1 MASLPRSRPKRSI
14 PLDRTR
20 HDRSIR
26 IERATRGTAL
36 TGRYQ
41 AVNVLPN
48 SLHARDV
55 AYQIH
60 PYTNARKHERTG
72 PIVIERGSGIYVYDD
87 QGREYIEALAGLWS
101 VAVGFG
107 EARLVEAAARQ
118 LAEKLVKMSP
128 DGLDHVFF
136 TNSGSEAN
144 DTVVKFV
151 WYYNNALGRERK
163 KKFIARNGGYHGIT
177 VAAGSLTGLQV
188 NQRGFD
194 LPLPFV
200 KHVTCPHHYRF
211 ALEGETE
218 EAFADRLA
226 AELEATILA
235 EGPDTVAAFIGEPV
249 IGAGGVLVP
258 PRTYWQKVQAVC
270 RRYDILVVADE
281 VINGFGRLG
290 TLFACEHFGIH
301 PDILVVSK
309 QITSSY
315 QPLAAVLVSAA
326 IYQGVADQSERLGT
340 FGHGY
345 TASGHPVATAVGL
358 ENLAIIEE
366 RNLVANAARVGAHL
380 QARLR
385 ELADHPLVG
394 EVRGVGLSAA
404 VELVADKASKAKFDP
419 PGKIGLHV
427 YEKAHEHGLI
437 VRAIGDSICF
447 CPPLIITEA
456 QVDDMIERFARCL
469 ELTTAWVEAGMPAS

>member
-1 MASLPRSRPKRSI
+1 MK
-14 PLDRTR
+14 
-20 HDRSIR
+20 
-26 IERATRGTAL
+26 
-36 TGRYQ
+36 
-41 AVNVLPN
+41 VKVMNVLPN
-48 SLHARDV
+48 SLHARDI

-60 PYTNARKHERTG
+60 PYTNARRHERTG

-107 EARLVEAAARQ
+107 ENRLVEAAARQ
-118 LAEKLVKMSP
+118 MAKLPYYHTFSHKSHEPSIELAEKLVNMSP
-128 DGLDHVFF
+128 AGLDHVFF

-144 DTVVKFV
+144 DTVIKFV
-151 WYYNNALGRERK
+151 WYYNNAFGRERK

-200 KHVTCPHHYRF
+200 KHITCPHHYRF
-211 ALEGETE
+211 AVEGETE

-235 EGPDTVAAFIGEPV
+235 EDPETVAAFIGEPV
-249 IGAGGVLVP
+249 MGAGGVLVP
-258 PRTYWQKVQAVC
+258 PRTYWEKVQAVC

-281 VINGFGRLG
+281 VINGFGRVG
-290 TLFACEHFGIH
+290 TLFACEHFGIR

-315 QPLAAVLVSAA
+315 QPLAAVLISDA
-326 IYQGVADQSERLGT
+326 IYQGVADQSDRLGT
-340 FGHGY
+340 FGRF

-366 RNLVANAARVGAHL
+366 RNLVANAAKVGAHL

-385 ELADHPLVG
+385 EFADHPLVG
-394 EVRGVGLSAA
+394 EVRGVGLIAA

-419 PGKIGLHV
+419 PGKVGLHLF
-427 YEKAHEHGLI
+427 EKAHEHGLI
-437 VRAIGDSICF
+437 IRSIQDSIAF

-456 QVDDMIERFARCL
+456 QVDEVVARFGRTL
-469 ELTTAWVEAGMPAS
+469 NETQAWVAAGMPTDVR

>member
-1 MASLPRSRPKRSI
+1 M
-14 PLDRTR
+14 
-20 HDRSIR
+20 
-26 IERATRGTAL
+26 
-36 TGRYQ
+36 
-41 AVNVLPN
+41 NVQPN

-60 PYTNARKHERTG
+60 PYTNARKHERNG
-72 PIVIERGSGIYVYDD
+72 PMVIERGSGIYVYDD
-87 QGREYIEALAGLWS
+87 QGREYIEAMAGLWS

-107 EARLVEAAARQ
+107 EPRLVEAAARQ
-118 LAEKLVKMSP
+118 MAKLPYYHTFSHKSHEPSIELAEKLVKMSP
-128 DGLDHVFF
+128 AGLDHVFF

-144 DTVVKFV
+144 DSVIKFV
-151 WYYNNALGRERK
+151 WYYNNALGREKK

-177 VAAGSLTGLQV
+177 IAAGSLTGLQV

-194 LPLPFV
+194 LPLSFV
-200 KHVTCPHHYRF
+200 THVTCPHFYRF
-211 ALEGETE
+211 AEPGETE
-218 EAFADRLA
+218 ETFADRLA

-235 EGPDTVAAFIGEPV
+235 EGPETVAAFIGEPV
-249 IGAGGVLVP
+249 MGAGGVLVP
-258 PRTYWQKVQAVC
+258 PRTYWEKVQAVC

-281 VINGFGRLG
+281 VINGFGRVG
-290 TLFACEHFGIH
+290 TLFACEQFGIK

-315 QPLAAVLVSAA
+315 QPLAAVLLSDA
-326 IYQGVADQSERLGT
+326 IYQAVADHSERLGT
-340 FGHGY
+340 FGHGF

-366 RNLVANAARVGAHL
+366 RNLVANAAKVGAHL

-385 ELADHPLVG
+385 EFTDHPLVG
-394 EVRGVGLSAA
+394 EVRGIGLIAA

-419 PGKIGLHV
+419 PGKVGL
-427 YEKAHEHGLI
+427 YLFEKAQEHGLI
-437 VRAIGDSICF
+437 VRAVQDSIAF

-456 QVDDMIERFARCL
+456 QVDEVVARFARAL
-469 ELTTAWVEAGMPAS
+469 DETEAWVKAGMPANV

>member
-1 MASLPRSRPKRSI
+1 MK
-14 PLDRTR
+14 
-20 HDRSIR
+20 
-26 IERATRGTAL
+26 
-36 TGRYQ
+36 
-41 AVNVLPN
+41 VKVMNVLPN
-48 SLHARDV
+48 SLHARDI

-107 EARLVEAAARQ
+107 ENRLVEAAARQ
-118 LAEKLVKMSP
+118 MAKLPYYHTFSHKSHEPSIELAEKLVNMSP
-128 DGLDHVFF
+128 AGLDHVFF

-144 DTVVKFV
+144 DTVIKFV
-151 WYYNNALGRERK
+151 WYYNNAMGRERK

-194 LPLPFV
+194 LPLSFV
-200 KHVTCPHHYRF
+200 THVTCPHHYRF
-211 ALEGETE
+211 AVEGETE

-235 EGPDTVAAFIGEPV
+235 EGPETVAAFIGEPV
-249 IGAGGVLVP
+249 MGAGGVLVP
-258 PRTYWQKVQAVC
+258 PRTYWEKVQAVC
-270 RRYDILVVADE
+270 RRYDVLVVADE
-281 VINGFGRLG
+281 VINGFGRVG
-290 TLFACEHFGIH
+290 TLFACEHFGIR

-315 QPLAAVLVSAA
+315 QPLAAVLISDA

-340 FGHGY
+340 FGHGF
-345 TASGHPVATAVGL
+345 TGSGHPVATAVGL

-366 RNLVANAARVGAHL
+366 RNLVANAAKVGAHL
-380 QARLR
+380 QTRLR
-385 ELADHPLVG
+385 EFACHPLVG
-394 EVRGVGLSAA
+394 EVRGVGLIAA

-419 PGKIGLHV
+419 PSKAGL
-427 YEKAHEHGLI
+427 YLFEKAHEHGLI
-437 VRAIGDSICF
+437 IRSIQDTIAF

-456 QVDDMIERFARCL
+456 QVDEIVARFGRTL
-469 ELTTAWVEAGMPAS
+469 NETQAWVEAGMPADIR